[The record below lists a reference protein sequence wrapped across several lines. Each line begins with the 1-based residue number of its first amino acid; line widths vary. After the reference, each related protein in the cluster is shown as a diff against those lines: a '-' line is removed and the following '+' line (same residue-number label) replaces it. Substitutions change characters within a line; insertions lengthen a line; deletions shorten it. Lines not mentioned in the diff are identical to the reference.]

1 MVGILEWGRRPK
13 KKKKFEV
20 VMAGKCLNLINTLN
34 LKIQEA
40 QRSTDEIQRK
50 SHLDT
55 SQSNCW
61 KVLVISRKLIV
72 KAGKG

>member
-1 MVGILEWGRRPK
+1 
-13 KKKKFEV
+13 
-20 VMAGKCLNLINTLN
+20 MAGKCLNLIHTLN

-40 QRSTDEIQRK
+40 QGSTDEIQRK

-55 SQSNCW
+55 SQWNCW
-61 KVLVISRKLIV
+61 KVLVVSRKLIV

>member
-13 KKKKFEV
+13 KKKKIEV
-20 VMAGKCLNLINTLN
+20 VMAGKCLNLIHTLN

-40 QRSTDEIQRK
+40 QGSTDEIQRK

-55 SQSNCW
+55 SQWNCW
-61 KVLVISRKLIV
+61 KVLVVSRKLIV